1 MFTES
6 DTWTYLSCSTFTLG
20 LGLYCLFNFRAI
32 DACIWLYF
40 MLFMVALR
48 SRCGHYIL
56 PCGFFLSFFIPRL
69 ISAVADW
76 MSTIG
81 LLRHTMWS
89 ANLECMSEMCC
100 TRLAGNTGRKKSPS
114 AHHRT
119 NFSGYIFGTKA
130 CIDNRKKNLLN
141 SNTSST
147 CQANMVNLGLL
158 TGRLR
163 SVGEFCASLQISTG
177 FASRQRYCTSLYTLN
192 HKNATFFDYNFG

>member
-100 TRLAGNTGRKKSPS
+100 TRLVGNTGRKKIAICAPS
-114 AHHRT
+114 YK
-119 NFSGYIFGTKA
+119 FFGLYLR
-130 CIDNRKKNLLN
+130 NEGMYRQSEKKLVKQQYLLHM
-141 SNTSST
+141 SS
-147 CQANMVNLGLL
+147 
-158 TGRLR
+158 
-163 SVGEFCASLQISTG
+163 
-177 FASRQRYCTSLYTLN
+177 
-192 HKNATFFDYNFG
+192 